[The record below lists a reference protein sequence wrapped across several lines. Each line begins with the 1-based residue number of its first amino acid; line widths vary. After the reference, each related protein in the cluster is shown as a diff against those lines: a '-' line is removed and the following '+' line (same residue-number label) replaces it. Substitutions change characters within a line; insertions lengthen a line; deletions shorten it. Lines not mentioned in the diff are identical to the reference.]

1 MVIYI
6 GFVWACGG
14 ALYGTNNWRCLA
26 RADDAALDAEN
37 EAGWTAL
44 ACACHHGHLDCAA
57 ALLAA
62 GTPAALQRLLAH

>member
-6 GFVWACGG
+6 GFVWARGG
-14 ALYGTNNWRCLA
+14 ALGGTNNWWFLA

-62 GTPAALQRLLAH
+62 GALAALRR